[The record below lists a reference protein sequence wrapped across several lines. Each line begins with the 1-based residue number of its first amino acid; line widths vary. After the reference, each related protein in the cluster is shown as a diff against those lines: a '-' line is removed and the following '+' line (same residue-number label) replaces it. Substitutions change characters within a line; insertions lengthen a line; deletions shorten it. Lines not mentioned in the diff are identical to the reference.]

1 MIVPAA
7 CPFCGGEVSSR
18 PARTRRGSRFFC
30 EHCGRTFYACSAC
43 GEVFAT
49 PQALASHTRT
59 HRSEAVGRG
68 AEPGELRT
76 RLEALEKRVAELE
89 GRLGA
94 LAALE
99 RRLEALE
106 ERVRALEGR
115 AGGRQAGLD
124 WLAGNP
130 WLQLISTRE
139 AVAQGEVSERE
150 AAGEAPRPAA

>member
-1 MIVPAA
+1 MPNRSNAVSTR
-7 CPFCGGEVSSR
+7 CPFCGRELE
-18 PARTRRGSRFFC
+18 RGLRSKHFC
-30 EHCGRTFYACSAC
+30 GNCGRTFYACSAC
-43 GEVFAT
+43 GEAFAT

-59 HRSEAVGRG
+59 HRRSRRG
-68 AEPGELRT
+68 EPEELRT

-115 AGGRQAGLD
+115 AGGRQAGLE
-124 WLAGNP
+124 WLTNNP

-139 AVAQGEVSERE
+139 AVAQGG
-150 AAGEAPRPAA
+150 GE